1 MGGIYKITEN
11 VNLSGVPFLKDVPF
25 LGHLF
30 RFSSVDDSD
39 EELLFFITPRIIE
52 GSFDDAAMKA
62 AL

>member
-1 MGGIYKITEN
+1 MGGIYKTSDSNSIE
-11 VNLSGVPFLKDVPF
+11 GVPFLKDLPV

-30 RFSSVDDSD
+30 RRSLVKDQD

-62 AL
+62 T